1 MSARYRPLVPT
12 GEVLLLWVA
21 IVATCLTSGEYVNE
35 ADHLPY
41 ARQLVQPDWLPH
53 DFYLNSSNTY
63 RYPFSVVLGILVYYL
78 GFDYAALVGRLLV
91 YLFLAFAFNVFFRSI
106 QLRLSLRLLV
116 LLAFIPSQSLV
127 ASEWIIDEAETKS
140 VAYAFVLLALSGFLC
155 KRYLAGFAYAGAALS
170 FHILVG
176 AYAVWCT
183 VGATLL
189 NLRAYRLEWLTMI
202 RQSWPFFLTGAFG
215 FVVAAEHLFPLVT
228 TDLHRAWEIYVQYR
242 LPHHLLPSAWERN
255 GWFVL
260 SPATGLF
267 ALSYWFC
274 REHTP
279 RLLAAYGLASVTL
292 FAVGLLFYFLGH
304 ITMLRFYWFRFPDT
318 IVPLIS
324 FTLIALGLNYLT
336 DTRLQQQR
344 TRLARTLRVSLAG
357 AGVLLLSYS
366 LVRFPARMEEHPHVN
381 DYPLFS
387 PTELRPMFAWI
398 KANTAKDATF
408 LVDPTLSDFYIRAE
422 RAVFVS
428 LKHVP
433 SAGPDILEWY
443 ERIKLVNNDQPPT
456 GPSFDSVSQLRAN
469 SNRLAPALLQRLV
482 RSHDVDYFL
491 SKTRPELVFAP
502 VYTAHGYTL
511 YKMDSQEKSSKS
523 R

>member
-1 MSARYRPLVPT
+1 
-12 GEVLLLWVA
+12 VA
-21 IVATCLTSGEYVNE
+21 IVATCLTFGEFVNE
-35 ADHLPY
+35 ADALPY

-53 DFYLNSSNTY
+53 DFYLNSPITY
-63 RYPFSVVLGILVYYL
+63 RYPFGLLLGILVYYL

-140 VAYAFVLLALSGFLC
+140 VAYAFVLLSLSGFLC
-155 KRYLAGFAYAGAALS
+155 KRYRVAFGCAGAAIS

-176 AYAVWCT
+176 SYAIWCAG
-183 VGATLL
+183 GAILL
-189 NLRAYRLEWLTMI
+189 NLRTYRPEWLTMI

-215 FVVAAEHLFPLVT
+215 FVVAAEHLIPLAT

-242 LPHHLLPSAWERN
+242 VAHHVLPSAWERN
-255 GWFVL
+255 WLFPLSAATAVFV
-260 SPATGLF
+260 
-267 ALSYWFC
+267 LSYWFC
-274 REHTP
+274 RERTP

-292 FAVGLLFYFLGH
+292 FAAGLLFYFLGH

-318 IVPLIS
+318 MVPLIS
-324 FTLIALGLNYLT
+324 FTLIAMGLNYLAG
-336 DTRLQQQR
+336 TRLHQQR
-344 TRLARTLRVSLAG
+344 LRLARALGVSLAG

-366 LVRFPARMEEHPHVN
+366 LVRFPARMEEYPHGN
-381 DYPLFS
+381 DSADDYPLFS
-387 PTELRPMFAWI
+387 PPELRPMFAWI

-433 SAGPDILEWY
+433 SAGPDIVEWY
-443 ERIKLVNNDQPPT
+443 ERIKLTNNHQPPS

-469 SNRLAPALLQRLV
+469 SNRLDPAVIERIG
-482 RSHDVDYFL
+482 RSYDVDYYL
-491 SKTRPELVFAP
+491 SKTRPELALAP
-502 VYTAHGYTL
+502 VHATNGYTL
-511 YKMDSQEKSSKS
+511 YEMDSQENPP
-523 R
+523 